1 MDLPQII
8 LSLIGVVGLILMLF
22 YSLRKLNRH
31 ISIGGGNK
39 MRVLDRINLG
49 RDGMLLVVSV
59 CGKLMLVGVTSQRIE
74 KICDLDVSEEE
85 YFPLSEKQN
94 ATDFR
99 SIFAAV
105 LGRDTKPAQHEN
117 RFDLNIEKEETDGRD
132 SEKTE

>member
-1 MDLPQII
+1 
-8 LSLIGVVGLILMLF
+8 
-22 YSLRKLNRH
+22 
-31 ISIGGGNK
+31 